1 MTTQRDFSGVLSG
14 VVHRKV
20 PFCGETVGFDEVV
33 HGRACFHGKTMHDVD
48 FIHRKGPFCGETVDF
63 GGVVHRMGGFH
74 GEVVG
79 KTRFIHEEMGFGGE
93 KGRQGAR
100 KERLPVEPAMTERAG
115 NGNDGKG
122 SQ

>member
-20 PFCGETVGFDEVV
+20 PFCGETVDFDEVV

-48 FIHRKGPFCGETVDF
+48 VIHRKVPFCGETVDF
-63 GGVVHRMGGFH
+63 GVVHGMGGFH

-79 KTRFIHEEMGFGGE
+79 KTRFIHEEVGFGGE

>member
-1 MTTQRDFSGVLSG
+1 MTTKRDFSGVLSG
-14 VVHRKV
+14 VVHRKG

-33 HGRACFHGKTMHDVD
+33 HWRAC
-48 FIHRKGPFCGETVDF
+48 
-63 GGVVHRMGGFH
+63 FH

-79 KTRFIHEEMGFGGE
+79 KTRFIHEEVGFGGE

-100 KERLPVEPAMTERAG
+100 KERLPVEPAMTERSG

-122 SQ
+122 PQ

>member
-14 VVHRKV
+14 VVHRK
-20 PFCGETVGFDEVV
+20 
-33 HGRACFHGKTMHDVD
+33 RQ
-48 FIHRKGPFCGETVDF
+48 FCGETVDF